1 MSHAGAAAP
10 EVSVVMPCLNEEA
23 AIGACIEKIRR
34 TFDQAGLDGEI
45 VVCDN
50 GSTDRSVAIAE
61 AMGARVVHQPERGYG
76 NAYLKGFDSAR
87 GRYLVM
93 GDADDTYDFTLIPEF
108 LKALREGGN
117 AFVTGSRYLG
127 GGDGN
132 ITGLH
137 RWFGNPAL
145 TRILNALFGTR
156 YTDVYCGFR
165 AFSRE
170 AYERIRPVSPGMEF
184 NLELAINAGLAGLKT
199 AEIPI
204 VLAPRKGESKL
215 RTFRDGWRS
224 LRMMLLYSPN
234 QLFLVPGS
242 VLLSLGLL
250 LHVAVLLGLVRFGG
264 RPAAGVTAVFAT
276 VLSVV
281 GFEILSL
288 GLHAKTY
295 SWSRRF
301 DHDNRFLGGFY
312 SRFTLETGLLM
323 GLGLALAG
331 LAILAT
337 IVVEWVK
344 SDLLPLPHPEW
355 ASFGAT
361 LDHPRTEHGVLLVVH
376 LGHVHEAARGT
387 AMTEP
392 AESRPWSTIELRL
405 AALIVLIAAALW
417 APRLRGPLDLRYDA
431 GVYYILG
438 RSLAEGHG
446 YRLLNEPGAIE
457 AIQYPPVLPAVAAL
471 HRAGPGNQRSRRGRP
486 CAPAHDGA
494 AVSRVRP
501 CVVRAGAT
509 VPVAGFAF
517 AAALLA
523 ILNAQVVFSPT
534 TSRPT
539 CPTPPSPCSS
549 SSTRRIRGGGTRRD
563 GIRPAHRRRGAARRV
578 GGAEPGATP
587 LA

>member
-127 GGDGN
+127 GGDAN
-132 ITGLH
+132 ITALH

-301 DHDNRFLGGFY
+301 DHDNRFLSGFY
-312 SRFTLETGLLM
+312 GRFTLETGLLA

-331 LAILAT
+331 LGILAT

-361 LDHPRTEHGVLLVVH
+361 LT
-376 LGHVHEAARGT
+376 
-387 AMTEP
+387 
-392 AESRPWSTIELRL
+392 
-405 AALIVLIAAALW
+405 
-417 APRLRGPLDLRYDA
+417 
-431 GVYYILG
+431 ILG
-438 RSLAEGHG
+438 LS
-446 YRLLNEPGAIE
+446 
-457 AIQYPPVLPAVAAL
+457 
-471 HRAGPGNQRSRRGRP
+471 
-486 CAPAHDGA
+486 
-494 AVSRVRP
+494 
-501 CVVRAGAT
+501 T
-509 VPVAGFAF
+509 
-517 AAALLA
+517 
-523 ILNAQVVFSPT
+523 VFS
-534 TSRPT
+534 SLFISAMSMRRPEGQ
-539 CPTPPSPCSS
+539 
-549 SSTRRIRGGGTRRD
+549 R
-563 GIRPAHRRRGAARRV
+563 
-578 GGAEPGATP
+578 
-587 LA
+587 